1 MDAKDRGKIILTVLI
16 SALALALPLA
26 LVIVGGMGW
35 WREHRAT
42 QATETQFQ
50 EALEQS
56 LQRAAE
62 TVMPAP
68 SSGLEPLLVECPED
82 KFQSELQRVVRL
94 ARGLGGTASSWNDGQ
109 ELRVL
114 ATVPSSAEQLFR
126 QSIVNGVYDLNSA
139 TESKTMV
146 VVEVLLRPKSL
157 TP

>member
-26 LVIVGGMGW
+26 LLIVGSMGL
-35 WREHRAT
+35 WRDHRAA
-42 QATETQFQ
+42 QASEKEFQ
-50 EALEQS
+50 QALEQS

-68 SSGLEPLLVECPED
+68 SSGLEPVIVECPEE

-109 ELRVL
+109 EVRIM
-114 ATVPSSAEQLFR
+114 ANVPSSAEQLFR
-126 QSIVNGVYDLNSA
+126 QSIVTGVYDLNSA